1 MTELCD
7 FQGEAL
13 LHYRR
18 KVMERCFIV
27 ALFKLELITSSQLVS
42 MGNISW
48 LRVGRLYV

>member
-7 FQGEAL
+7 FQGKAL
-13 LHYRR
+13 LRYRR
-18 KVMERCFIV
+18 KVMERCFLV

-48 LRVGRLYV
+48 LRVGRPYG